1 MITPPGTFPS
11 PSLGTYSPLPPT
23 QNPDQNVLLLP
34 SSCPLMQVP
43 RMGVGAVSSMDP
55 SGTQAWSLAL
65 NGWLR
70 QKSPCRRQYPSL
82 PGSSQEGGSLT
93 PEGGGRREPPARC
106 QHSRG
111 SSLPARPAQNNTM
124 GVAHGSQHG
133 CPTGP
138 AWLLEWPSLC
148 PRVLWAPD
156 PPGLGGLSEMESLGL
171 GHRWAQV
178 WRTAP
183 AI

>member
-93 PEGGGRREPPARC
+93 PEGGGEENPQPDANTPEAAAC
-106 QHSRG
+106 Q
-111 SSLPARPAQNNTM
+111 
-124 GVAHGSQHG
+124 
-133 CPTGP
+133 
-138 AWLLEWPSLC
+138 
-148 PRVLWAPD
+148 
-156 PPGLGGLSEMESLGL
+156 PGLL
-171 GHRWAQV
+171 
-178 WRTAP
+178 RTTPWVLHTGANTAAP
-183 AI
+183 QALPGS